1 MGEENWNCLHDG
13 PSHAADFQGVEM
25 TRKGY
30 STEIGIRRCRT
41 CGGLYRWYRFEINDW
56 SGGADYSDETEVWQ
70 VLAADEVE
78 LVRGDDNY
86 TPRDGREHRS
96 DSGWRRDGPFDVE
109 AKPSLGERLR
119 RLVRKAF
126 WD

>member
-1 MGEENWNCLHDG
+1 MTGEPWTCLHDG
-13 PSHAADFQGVEM
+13 RRHFADVREIER

-30 STEIGIRRCRT
+30 STEIAIHRCET
-41 CGGLYRWYRFEINDW
+41 CKGLYRWYRFELNDW
-56 SGGADYSDETEVWQ
+56 SGGGDYSDETEVWQ

-78 LVRGDDNY
+78 RVRGDDNY

-96 DSGWRRDGPFDVE
+96 DSGWRRDGPFEVE

-119 RLVRKAF
+119 RLLRKAF